1 MKLTEID
8 IKSHSRNP
16 LIFGLFNRMDM
27 VEQVGSGI
35 GRITRELQKL
45 GLAKPVYKTDG
56 LFTVVFTRTSSN
68 IYETKLGA
76 KLGVKLGENEQ
87 KIFDFIQKDPS
98 ATIVKMAEQIRISRT
113 SIENNINKLKNKKI
127 ITRVGSDKNG
137 HWEILDIFPIS

>member
-35 GRITRELQKL
+35 GRITRELEKL

-76 KLGVKLGENEQ
+76 KLGVKLGVNEQ

-113 SIENNINKLKNKKI
+113 SIENNI
-127 ITRVGSDKNG
+127 T
-137 HWEILDIFPIS
+137 